1 VLLLAAAGLRAAV
14 SMAYWPALELKGDSY
29 TYLYFAH
36 VVEPGTW
43 HPLVYSLFL
52 RMMAAFQQV
61 LPPAA
66 ALGTVTAAQHLMA
79 LGLGVLIYV
88 LMLRFGVRPWLAALA
103 AVPVLFDAYQLDVE
117 QFILAETLTDVLLV
131 GGLALVVWRRK
142 VTAWQGALVGLLLVA
157 ATFTRVAVAPVIVVV
172 ALYLLLRRH
181 WRSLLTYLVV
191 SAAGLV
197 GYGAWYGSVNGHFG
211 YSSYGGYSLYGQV
224 ARFATCDYHL
234 PPAEAALCPSQPVS
248 RRPQGEEFWL
258 WSPASPLNRGA
269 GPLAKLTQP
278 QRNAV
283 AKRFDKTVI
292 RHQPLAYAYEV
303 AAESAHY
310 FAPGRW
316 QKADRIELKRFRF
329 PKPDL
334 NGNVDLLHV
343 YFANAGFANR
353 PITAHVDPAL
363 MGFLRSYQSVA
374 YTQGPILLAALLGA
388 LAVGVRLFERR
399 KGRREARWAALVL
412 AGAGVALV
420 LTPSLAAGFSYRYG
434 IPLLVVLP
442 PAGILA
448 ADIGLDALRAGL
460 GRLRRP
466 AGRQLAPVGSG
477 PARTWAGNGGR
488 ARQGASTP
496 SSASRV
502 ERRPRTVSGEY

>member
-1 VLLLAAAGLRAAV
+1 
-14 SMAYWPALELKGDSY
+14 
-29 TYLYFAH
+29 

-66 ALGTVTAAQHLMA
+66 ALGTVTVAQHLMG
-79 LGLGVLIYV
+79 LGLGVLIYA
-88 LMLRFGVRPWLAALA
+88 LMLRFGVRPSLAALA
-103 AVPVLFDAYQLDVE
+103 AVPVLFDAYQLNVE
-117 QFILAETLTDVLLV
+117 QFILAEALTDVLLL

-142 VTAWQGALVGLLLVA
+142 VTAWQAGLVGLLLVA
-157 ATFTRVAVAPVIVVV
+157 ATLTRVAVAPVLVIV
-172 ALYLLLRRH
+172 ALYLLLRKC
-181 WRSLLTYLVV
+181 WRSLLTYLVI
-191 SAAGLV
+191 SAAGMV

-234 PPAEAALCPSQPVS
+234 SPTEAGLCPRQPVS
-248 RRPQGEEFWL
+248 QRPQGEEYWL
-258 WSPASPLNRGA
+258 WSPSSPLNGA
-269 GPLAKLTQP
+269 GALSKLSQP
-278 QRNAV
+278 QRNAI
-283 AKRFDKTVI
+283 AKRFDKVVI
-292 RHQPLAYAYEV
+292 LHQPLAYADEV
-303 AAESAHY
+303 LAESAHY

-316 QKADRIELKRFRF
+316 QKADQIELKRFRF

-334 NGNVDLLHV
+334 NGNIDLLHV
-343 YFANAGFANR
+343 YFANAGFANQ
-353 PITAHVDPAL
+353 PITAQVDPAL
-363 MGFLRSYQSVA
+363 MGPLRSYQSVA

-420 LTPSLAAGFSYRYG
+420 MTPSLAAGFSYRYG

-448 ADIGLDALRAGL
+448 ADIGLDSLRARIGHRR
-460 GRLRRP
+460 GRP
-466 AGRQLAPVGSG
+466 GRQLAAVGPG
-477 PARTWAGNGGR
+477 APRAVAGDGGR
-488 ARQGASTP
+488 ARAR
-496 SSASRV
+496 AAR
-502 ERRPRTVSGEY
+502 